1 MQMVADISEQP
12 LEVMHV
18 EESGC
23 LGGAIAAAVGSGVYA
38 SFAEAMAAMCPAGIT
53 VQPDASAAPRYR
65 AKYAAYRRLAE
76 HLDKLPAPP

>member
-1 MQMVADISEQP
+1 MPYFLTVDI
-12 LEVMHV
+12 
-18 EESGC
+18 
-23 LGGAIAAAVGSGVYA
+23 GGAVIKSGVHA
-38 SFAEAMAAMCPAGIT
+38 SFAEAMAAMCPVGTI